1 MKEDWFTLCEF
12 KTFYDNILYAWQEVE
27 FEEMQIGLNSN
38 DSKKGITCII
48 IILYQYKKLIRIFF
62 SPDLTGNKNEVEV
75 INLDSGIK
83 DMKANNKGK
92 YTLSI

>member
-27 FEEMQIGLNSN
+27 FEKMQIGLNSN

-48 IILYQYKKLIRIFF
+48 IILY
-62 SPDLTGNKNEVEV
+62 
-75 INLDSGIK
+75 
-83 DMKANNKGK
+83 
-92 YTLSI
+92 